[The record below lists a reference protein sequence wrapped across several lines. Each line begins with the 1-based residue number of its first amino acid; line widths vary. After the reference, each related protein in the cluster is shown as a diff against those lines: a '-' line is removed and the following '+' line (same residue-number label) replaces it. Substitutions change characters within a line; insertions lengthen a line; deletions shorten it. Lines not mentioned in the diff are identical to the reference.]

1 MSKMLRGLLLAIALF
16 GGINLAIPSGLITQ
30 SGPKL
35 FVAPTGGDAPAWF
48 DSLADKTWST
58 VASAGIEPVLPA
70 VYPGGQSQ
78 PDYMLRA
85 WSGGEVDSTRYE
97 LQLPAG
103 GGHNDYYGNEVYV
116 LPLNTE
122 VPAWQR
128 VTSPRTSFGSGDEM
142 DNGTPRA
149 SHNGG
154 QITYVPTLD
163 RTIVTGLSF
172 YSPSG
177 AWSGNFWAFA
187 RATNTWTN
195 LGGVNPDTWG
205 EGSGIQSGSDF
216 DPTTGIVWAVAP
228 QSDNSVARYNTGT
241 GVFSLVNV
249 SLHSG
254 YNSTAALSPSKRCL
268 VVMNGNDVSA
278 GTINILNLDN
288 PTAGWTQRSV
298 SGFPAGN
305 GNLWGIVWHEASG
318 AFLVWGWGS
327 DSRIAKL
334 IPPANPF
341 TGTWTVSLVSA
352 AGGVTPSAPITN
364 SGNVTAG
371 RFNIV
376 PDFAGSGRDL
386 VVLFNA
392 YNGPTYVYKIPA
404 AGL

>member
-1 MSKMLRGLLLAIALF
+1 VLA
-16 GGINLAIPSGLITQ
+16 
-30 SGPKL
+30 
-35 FVAPTGGDAPAWF
+35 
-48 DSLADKTWST
+48 
-58 VASAGIEPVLPA
+58 
-70 VYPGGQSQ
+70 
-78 PDYMLRA
+78 
-85 WSGGEVDSTRYE
+85 
-97 LQLPAG
+97 
-103 GGHNDYYGNEVYV
+103 
-116 LPLNTE
+116 LNTE
-122 VPAWQR
+122 TPAWVR
-128 VTSPRTSFGSGDEM
+128 VTDPRYSFGSGDTM
-142 DNGTPRA
+142 DNGTPRS
-149 SHNGG
+149 SHTGG

-163 RTIVTGLSF
+163 RTILTGLSF
-172 YSPSG
+172 YSPDG
-177 AWSGNFWAFA
+177 AWSGNFWAFD
-187 RATNTWTN
+187 RSDNSWEN
-195 LGGVNPDTWG
+195 LGGVSAGTWG
-205 EGSGIQSGSDF
+205 ESSGIQSGSDF

-241 GVFSLVNV
+241 DTFSLVNV

-278 GTINILNLDN
+278 GTINILDLDN
-288 PTAGWTQRSV
+288 PTNGWTQRSV

-364 SGNVTAG
+364 SGNITAG

-376 PDFAGSGRDL
+376 PDFAGTGRDL
-386 VVLFNA
+386 IVLFND
-392 YNGPTYVYKIPA
+392 YDGPTYVYKIPA